1 MERDIVFFRTGLL
14 CGLPRLLQRL
24 FRLPVSRVQSFILL
38 QFILVS
44 GQDVD
49 DVQLEVLFVQQQV
62 LVLGMHVDEHFPQF
76 LELAHGSGRIV
87 DERPALAGYRDFTA
101 DDTFFS
107 VELQIV
113 AFEELLHAVGT
124 QVENG
129 FDDTFRHTVF
139 YGFTVCALTEQQSDC
154 PEDNG
159 LSGAGFSGN
168 DGKSR
173 LEPDV

>member
-1 MERDIVFFRTGLL
+1 MSISPNSLSWLT
-14 CGLPRLLQRL
+14 
-24 FRLPVSRVQSFILL
+24 
-38 QFILVS
+38 
-44 GQDVD
+44 
-49 DVQLEVLFVQQQV
+49 
-62 LVLGMHVDEHFPQF
+62 
-76 LELAHGSGRIV
+76 GSGRIV
-87 DERPALAGYRDFTA
+87 DERPTLAGCRDFTA

-107 VELQIV
+107 VELQVV

-129 FDDTFRHTVF
+129 FDDAFRHTVF